1 MKTEQEA
8 RNSKDMTD
16 EKMLYVLECFLMPDD
31 AQEMFEA
38 IKDNQLEID
47 DIELMLNK
55 YDKGDGSY

>member
-1 MKTEQEA
+1 
-8 RNSKDMTD
+8 
-16 EKMLYVLECFLMPDD
+16 MLYVLECFLIPDD
-31 AQEMFEA
+31 AQEIFEA